1 MNPAPDM
8 DINSLTP
15 KYFDWVVQHMVDLS
29 IALAKKPRRQVK
41 DLKWDKMF
49 VKSRKST

>member
-1 MNPAPDM
+1 M

-15 KYFDWVVQHMVDLS
+15 TYFDWVVQHMTDLA

-41 DLKWDKMF
+41 DLKWEKMF
-49 VKSRKST
+49 VKGRKG

>member
-15 KYFDWVVQHMVDLS
+15 AYFDWVVQKMADLV
-29 IALAKKPRRQVK
+29 IDRATNPKPQLAELRWGK
-41 DLKWDKMF
+41 LF
-49 VKSRKST
+49 